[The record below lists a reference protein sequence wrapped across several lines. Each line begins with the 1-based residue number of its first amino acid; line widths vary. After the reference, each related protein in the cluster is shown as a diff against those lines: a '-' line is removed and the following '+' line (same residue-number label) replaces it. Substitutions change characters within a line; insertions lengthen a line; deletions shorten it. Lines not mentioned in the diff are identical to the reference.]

1 MSLLLDLKTAAEI
14 HQDIAAAAK
23 SRRIALNITQAELS
37 SRSGVAI
44 ATLKRFEQ
52 GGPASLTT
60 VLTVAE
66 SLNALEEF
74 QALFPTPEAT
84 TLDAIEVSAKPRRR
98 LRARKAK

>member
-1 MSLLLDLKTAAEI
+1 MSLYIDTKTAAEI

-23 SRRIALNITQAELS
+23 ARRIALNITQVELS

-52 GGPASLTT
+52 GGPASLST

-74 QALFPTPEAT
+74 QTLFPTPEAT
-84 TLDAIEVSAKPRRR
+84 TLDTIEASATPRRR

>member
-1 MSLLLDLKTAAEI
+1 MSLILDLKTAAEVY
-14 HQDIAAAAK
+14 QDIAAAAK
-23 SRRIALNITQAELS
+23 ARRIALNITQAELS

-52 GGPASLTT
+52 GEAASLTT

-74 QALFPTPEAT
+74 KSLFPMPEAT
-84 TLDAIEVSAKPRRR
+84 TLDAIEACATPRQR

>member
-1 MSLLLDLKTAAEI
+1 MRLIVDIKTAAEI

-23 SRRIALNITQAELS
+23 TRRIALNITQAELS

-52 GGPASLTT
+52 GGHASLTT

-66 SLNALEEF
+66 CLNALEEF
-74 QALFPTPEAT
+74 KTLFPAPEAT
-84 TLDAIEVSAKPRRR
+84 TLDEIEAFATSRQRV
-98 LRARKAK
+98 RARKAK